1 MKRKL
6 CLLTLA
12 MIVSAAA
19 LLIES
24 PRSRAQQSKFQY
36 TQNPIPNKYIVV
48 LKPEIAQS
56 LTASTAQSLAATYG
70 GQVGFVYEH
79 ALKGFSVQMT
89 EADAIALSNDSSVD
103 YVTEDNEVTISGTQL
118 NPPNWG
124 LDRIDQRDLPLNNAY
139 TYKPTGAGVHAYVV
153 DSGIRATH
161 QDFHGRASIAVDLV
175 GGNDPDCTGHGTHVA
190 GIIGSSTYG
199 VAKGVTLHSVRV
211 LDCNNSSPS
220 SRVIAGVNWV
230 TLNRILPAVVN
241 LSLGG
246 PGNGALDQAVTG
258 SINSG
263 LTYTISAGNENVDA
277 GSRSPARVQAAIT
290 VGATDS
296 ADNRSF
302 FTPPLAS
309 NYGSVL
315 DLFAPGSLITSTW
328 RDSDTSI
335 AIASGTSMAAP
346 HVAGVAAQYLQIAPS
361 ASPALV
367 RNSIVGNAT
376 PGRVF
381 NPGPGSPNLLL
392 YSNFLPLPPRAT
404 STDFN
409 GDLKTDLAVWRP
421 GNGYWY
427 TYFLSNNTWNL
438 MQLGAQGDQIA
449 PGDYDGDG
457 KADHAVWRPSTSTW
471 SILNSSNGTQSSA
484 YWGVSGDIP
493 VNADYDG
500 DAKTDVAV
508 WRPSDGVWYILQSST
523 GTPRYHQWGVSG
535 DKPVAADYDGDG
547 KADLAVWRPSTGT
560 WCILQS
566 STGIERY
573 ENFGGASLNDVLV
586 PSDYDGD
593 GSADIAVWRPG
604 SAATFWILQSSTG
617 SPLAVQWGVTGDL
630 PVAGD
635 YDGDGKSD
643 SAVFRPS
650 TGVWW
655 IFQSST
661 ATPLGVQWGASG
673 DVPIPSAYIA
683 TKN

>member
-12 MIVSAAA
+12 IIVSFAA
-19 LLIES
+19 LLAEP
-24 PRSRAQQSKFQY
+24 PRSRAQQSKFRH
-36 TQNPIPNKYIVV
+36 TQNAIPNKYIVV
-48 LKPEIAQS
+48 LKPDVAQS
-56 LTASTAQSLAATYG
+56 LTASTAQGLSAIYG

-79 ALKGFSVQMT
+79 ALKGFSIQTT
-89 EADAIALSNDSSVD
+89 EANAIALSNNSSVD
-103 YVTEDNEVTISGTQL
+103 YVTEDSEVTASGTQL
-118 NPPNWG
+118 NPLNWG
-124 LDRIDQRDLPLNNAY
+124 LDRIDQRDFPLNNAY
-139 TYKPTGAGVHAYVV
+139 TYKPTGAGVHAYVI
-153 DSGIRATH
+153 DSGIRPTH
-161 QDFHGRASIAVDLV
+161 QDFHGRASIAADFV
-175 GGNDPDCTGHGTHVA
+175 GDGLNGNDCTGHGTHVA
-190 GIIGSSTYG
+190 GIIGGSTYG
-199 VAKGVTLHSVRV
+199 VAKGVTLHAVRV
-211 LDCNNSSPS
+211 LNCNNTAQAST
-220 SRVIAGVNWV
+220 VIAGINWV
-230 TLNRILPAVVN
+230 TFNRIFPAVVN
-241 LSLGG
+241 MSLGG
-246 PGNGALDQAVTG
+246 SGNSALDQAVIS

-296 ADNRSF
+296 SDNRSF
-302 FTPPLAS
+302 FTPPFAS
-309 NYGSVL
+309 NFGSVL
-315 DLFAPGSLITSTW
+315 DLFAPGSLITSAW
-328 RDSDTSI
+328 PDSDTGQ
-335 AIASGTSMAAP
+335 ATLSGTSMAAP
-346 HVAGVAAQYLQIAPS
+346 HVAGVAAQYLQITPS
-361 ASPALV
+361 ASPAIV

-376 PGRVF
+376 AGRVI

-392 YSNFLPLPPRAT
+392 YSNFLPLPSRAT

-409 GDLKTDLAVWRP
+409 GDLKTDLSVWRP

-438 MQLGAQGDQIA
+438 IQLGSQGDQIA

-457 KADHAVWRPSTSTW
+457 KADHAVWRPSTSIWT
-471 SILNSSNGTQSSA
+471 ILNSSNGTQSSA

-508 WRPSDGVWYILQSST
+508 WRPSDGVWYIIQSST
-523 GTPRYHQWGVSG
+523 GTPRYHQWGMSG

-617 SPLAVQWGVTGDL
+617 TVFAVQWGVTGDL

-673 DVPIPSAYIA
+673 DVPIPSAY
-683 TKN
+683 NRY

>member
-1 MKRKL
+1 MKIKL

-19 LLIES
+19 LLVA
-24 PRSRAQQSKFQY
+24 PTRSRAQQSKFRH
-36 TQNPIPNKYIVV
+36 TQNAIPNQYIVV
-48 LKPEIAQS
+48 LKPESAES
-56 LTASTAQSLAATYG
+56 FTSSTAQSMAATYNG
-70 GQVGFVYEH
+70 TVGFVYEH

-103 YVTEDNEVTISGTQL
+103 YLTEDNEVTISGTQL

-124 LDRIDQRDLPLNNAY
+124 LDRIDQQDLPLNNAY

-153 DSGIRATH
+153 DSGIRVTH
-161 QDFHGRASIAVDLV
+161 QDFHGRASIAADFV
-175 GGNDPDCTGHGTHVA
+175 GGIDPDCTGHGTHVA

-199 VAKGVTLHSVRV
+199 VAKDVTLHSVRV
-211 LDCNNSSPS
+211 LDCNNLSPS

-230 TLNRILPAVVN
+230 TFNRILPAVVN
-241 LSLGG
+241 MSLGG
-246 PGNGALDQAVTG
+246 PGNSALDQAVNG

-296 ADNRSF
+296 ADSRSF

-328 RDSDTSI
+328 RDSDTSV

-346 HVAGVAAQYLQIAPS
+346 HVAGLAAQYLQIAPS

-376 PGRVF
+376 PGRIF

-404 STDFN
+404 NTDFN
-409 GDLKTDLAVWRP
+409 GDLRTDVSVWRP

-427 TYFLSNNTWNL
+427 TYFLPTNTWT
-438 MQLGAQGDQIA
+438 QSPLGVQGDQIV

-457 KADHAVWRPSTSTW
+457 KADLAVWRPSTSFW
-471 SILNSSNGTQSSA
+471 YIVYSSDGTQHTE
-484 YWGVSGDIP
+484 YWGVASDIP
-493 VNADYDG
+493 VPADYDG
-500 DAKTDVAV
+500 DRKTDVAV
-508 WRPSDGVWYILQSST
+508 WRPSDGVWYIIQSST
-523 GTPRYHQWGVSG
+523 GTPRYHQWGMSG

-566 STGIERY
+566 STGVERY

-604 SAATFWILQSSTG
+604 SAATFWVLQSSTG
-617 SPLAVQWGVTGDL
+617 TAFAVQWGVTGDL
-630 PVAGD
+630 PVVGD

-643 SAVFRPS
+643 CAVFRPS

-661 ATPLGVQWGASG
+661 AMPLGVQWGVSG
-673 DVPIPSAYIA
+673 DVPIPSAY
-683 TKN
+683 NRY

>member
-6 CLLTLA
+6 YLLTLA

-48 LKPEIAQS
+48 LKPEIAQEF
-56 LTASTAQSLAATYG
+56 TTSTAQSLAATYSG
-70 GQVGFVYEH
+70 TVGFVYES
-79 ALKGFSVQMT
+79 ALKCFSIQMT

-103 YVTEDNEVTISGTQL
+103 YVTEDGEVTLSGTQL

-139 TYKPTGAGVHAYVV
+139 TYKPTGAGVHAYVI
-153 DSGIRATH
+153 DSGIRPTH
-161 QDFHGRASIAVDLV
+161 QDFHGRAFIAADFV
-175 GGNDPDCTGHGTHVA
+175 GDGRNGNDCNGHGTHVA
-190 GIIGSSTYG
+190 GIIGGSTYG
-199 VAKGVTLHSVRV
+199 VAKGVTLHAVRV
-211 LDCNNSSPS
+211 IGCGNTGQISKFIMGID
-220 SRVIAGVNWV
+220 WV
-230 TLNRILPAVVN
+230 RLNRISPAVVN
-241 LSLGG
+241 LSLNAFGT
-246 PGNGALDQAVTG
+246 NNALDQAVLN

-263 LTYTISAGNENVDA
+263 LTYVIAAGNENIDA
-277 GSRSPARVQAAIT
+277 SNRSPGRVQAAIT
-290 VGATDS
+290 VSATDIS
-296 ADNRSF
+296 DNR
-302 FTPPLAS
+302 PVWA
-309 NYGSVL
+309 NYGSVV
-315 DLFAPGSLITSTW
+315 DLFAPGDLITSAW
-328 RDSDTSI
+328 WDSDTSQ
-335 AIASGTSMAAP
+335 AILSGTSMAAP
-346 HVAGVAAQYLQIAPS
+346 HVAGVAAQYLQLFPG
-361 ASPALV
+361 ASPTLI

-376 PGRVF
+376 AGRVI

-409 GDLKTDLAVWRP
+409 GDLKTDLSVWRP
-421 GNGYWY
+421 DNGYWY

-438 MQLGAQGDQIA
+438 MQLGSQGDQIA

-457 KADHAVWRPSTSTW
+457 KADHAVWRPSTSFW
-471 SILNSSNGTQSSA
+471 YIVNSSNGTQSSA

-508 WRPSDGVWYILQSST
+508 WRPSDGVWYIIQSST
-523 GTPRYHQWGVSG
+523 GTPHYHQWGMSG

-593 GSADIAVWRPG
+593 GAADIAVWRPG

-617 SPLAVQWGVTGDL
+617 AAFAVQWGVTGDL
-630 PVAGD
+630 PVVGD

-643 SAVFRPS
+643 CAVFRPS
-650 TGVWW
+650 TSVWW

-661 ATPLGVQWGASG
+661 ATPLGVQWGATG
-673 DVPIPSAYIA
+673 DVPIPSAY
-683 TKN
+683 NRY